1 LLVGE
6 FNISPTD
13 YWKMT
18 PAEVN
23 SIIESKRPRVINGI
37 HEDDLE
43 AMMIRRQ
50 QLIDQGVD
58 VL

>member
-1 LLVGE
+1 
-6 FNISPTD
+6 
-13 YWKMT
+13 MT

>member
-1 LLVGE
+1 
-6 FNISPTD
+6 
-13 YWKMT
+13 MT

-23 SIIESKRPRVINGI
+23 SIIDAKRPKIINGI

-43 AMMIRRQ
+43 SMMIRRQ
-50 QLIDQGVD
+50 QLINEGVN